1 MMRFVIPSPL
11 CPTSL
16 GALYLRK
23 TEAKETATGFQRF
36 LCRNVAIEP
45 ARELAI
51 GNFYCN
57 VYSMRARRARRRKSV
72 LIVDDVEDNRRIYAM
87 FLRFD
92 GFDVTTAVDGHDA
105 LEQARAALPDLV
117 VMDLAIPGIDGWE
130 VTRTLKRDGR
140 TRSIPVIAVTG
151 HALAGAE
158 ARAKE
163 AGCDAFLTKPCL
175 PDTLSREIRRILK
188 LRPRRGTP
196 R

>member
-1 MMRFVIPSPL
+1 MGV
-11 CPTSL
+11 
-16 GALYLRK
+16 
-23 TEAKETATGFQRF
+23 
-36 LCRNVAIEP
+36 
-45 ARELAI
+45 
-51 GNFYCN
+51 
-57 VYSMRARRARRRKSV
+57 RRPRRKAV

-105 LEQARAALPDLV
+105 LEQVRAGLPDLV

-130 VTRTLKRDGR
+130 VTRTLKRDSR
-140 TRSIPVIAVTG
+140 TRAIPVIAVTG

-158 ARAKE
+158 ARAKA

-175 PDTLSREIRRILK
+175 PETLSREIRRILK
-188 LRPRRGTP
+188 LRPRRGTH